1 MADRNISTGDN
12 RVGWFAA
19 GALATAAAVALFLYA
34 DGYFDRS
41 DSIELKIEVPET
53 GIIEGQ

>member
-1 MADRNISTGDN
+1 MANHNTTTADGK
-12 RVGWFAA
+12 VVWFAA
-19 GALATAAAVALFLYA
+19 GALAVAAAVALFLYA

-41 DSIELKIEVPET
+41 DSIELKIEVPEA

>member
-1 MADRNISTGDN
+1 MANHDTTTTNGK
-12 RVGWFAA
+12 VVWFAA
-19 GALATAAAVALFLYA
+19 GALAVAALVALFLYA

-41 DSIELKIEVPET
+41 DSIELRIEVPES

>member
-1 MADRNISTGDN
+1 MADRNMATADSKM
-12 RVGWFAA
+12 VWFAA
-19 GALATAAAVALFLYA
+19 GALAMAALVALFLYA

-41 DSIELKIEVPET
+41 DRIELKIQVPEN